1 MTPQFLREEASRFR
15 GMADTVD
22 REASKL
28 RLLKMASDYEAK
40 ANAAAPMEI
49 NEPVEGNEPVEVPV
63 EANEPVE
70 PAAGETLK
78 LKPARKAAR
87 EVKEIG

>member
-15 GMADTVD
+15 GMAETVE

-28 RLLKMASDYEAK
+28 RLLKMASDYEAR

-49 NEPVEGNEPVEVPV
+49 NEPVEIAEPVEVPV
-63 EANEPVE
+63 EVNQSVE
-70 PAAGETLK
+70 PAGETLK
-78 LKPARKAAR
+78 LKPARRTAKELK
-87 EVKEIG
+87 EVG